1 MFLTPEIAKAHLRII
16 GDDEAADLALK
27 AAAAEAVAASYL
39 DRAVFA
45 DQGALDVAIA
55 AVPAALSAAK
65 AAYVLAAA
73 NAALITDLDLRLIE
87 EVHAADVYTRALFAA
102 SRTRRGLV
110 ADALVISASL
120 LILGELWES
129 REDAVVGVPVN
140 ALPNGARCLLD
151 AYRHY
156 GA

>member
-1 MFLTPEIAKAHLRII
+1 M
-16 GDDEAADLALK
+16 
-27 AAAAEAVAASYL
+27 
-39 DRAVFA
+39 
-45 DQGALDVAIA
+45 AIA

-73 NAALITDLDLRLIE
+73 DAALIADLDLRLIE
-87 EVHAADVYTRALFAA
+87 EAHAADVYARALFAA
-102 SRTRRGLV
+102 SRARRGLV

-129 REDAVVGVPVN
+129 REDVVVGVSVA

-151 AYRHY
+151 AYRNW
-156 GA
+156 GG